1 MELEVIKAI
10 FAALAR
16 ENVQYIL
23 VGGVAI
29 NVHGLGRATKDID
42 LFIRPD
48 RDNIERL
55 KRALHSVFSDP
66 SIDEITAEDLMGAYP
81 TVRYGPPDGTFVI
94 DLMTRL
100 GTAFDYSDLESE
112 QLDVDGVPVIV
123 ATPRTLI
130 RMKKDT
136 VRLQD
141 RADAEAL
148 RRRFDIEDEK

>member
-1 MELEVIKAI
+1 MELEVVKAI
-10 FAALAR
+10 LVALAR
-16 ENVQYIL
+16 EQVEYVL
-23 VGGVAI
+23 VGGVAV

-48 RDNIERL
+48 ADNIRRL
-55 KRALHSVFSDP
+55 RRALHSVFDDP
-66 SIDEITAEDLMGAYP
+66 SIDEITAEDLMGSYP
-81 TVRYGPPDGTFVI
+81 TVRYGPPDGTFVV

-100 GTAFDYSDLESE
+100 GTAFAYADLEAE
-112 QLDVDGVPVIV
+112 TLDIDGVPVVV
-123 ATPRTLI
+123 ATPRTLV

-148 RRRFDIEDEK
+148 RARFGLEDEE